1 MTGLEVGM
9 KRFAAFWLAAV
20 LSVTAFAATGGDVKD
35 ASPLPK
41 GDLRLAYA
49 FPETGETIPY
59 RLFVPSRWNRNTKL
73 PLLVYLHAGDS
84 LDFPYVRGN
93 NALLKAAEER
103 SYIVLTPNGYRGD
116 ANQLRYNSPYQVV
129 PSPKRAAA
137 PAPATAPKPPSAQDK
152 ARAEQDVL
160 ILTDRVIREYNA
172 DPNRVYLSSNSFG
185 GAGVFYLAQKYP
197 ERWAAFSVSSSP
209 IVTDGYPFERLRA
222 VPMMVIHGEDDD
234 VNSMDAAVHDVEVAK
249 KAGVNAELVRVKKG
263 THLEAWTLV
272 LPQMLDFFDQ
282 HPKKK

>member
-1 MTGLEVGM
+1 MNKLLPYVM
-9 KRFAAFWLAAV
+9 AAV
-20 LSVTAFAATGGDVKD
+20 FCTPGIAATAADAKN

-59 RLFVPSRWNRNTKL
+59 RLFVPSKWNKNTKL
-73 PLLVYLHAGDS
+73 PLLVYLHAGDNI
-84 LDFPYVRGN
+84 DFPYVRGN
-93 NALLKAAEER
+93 NALLRAAEER
-103 SYIVLTPNGYRGD
+103 GYIVLTPNGYRGD

-137 PAPATAPKPPSAQDK
+137 PAPATPPKAPPAQDK

-160 ILTDRVIREYNA
+160 TVTDRVIHDYNA

-209 IVTDGYPFERLRA
+209 IVTDGYPFERIKS

-234 VNSMDAAVHDVEVAK
+234 TNSMDAAVNDVEVAK
-249 KAGVNAELVRVKKG
+249 KSGVNAELVRVKSG

-272 LPQMLDFFDQ
+272 LPQMLDFFDLHQ
-282 HPKKK
+282 KKK